1 MIVNK
6 YHYPS
11 VDTLKAIIKCNNVV
25 QEECRKVVISESQSF
40 SGTYSQQS
48 CTYYGV
54 NHPAINQNTLAMN
67 TPYYVHMGCTVT
79 LQSNKFK
86 THPVT
91 YSGATPSLWS
101 IDRVLGRVYFQLP
114 LGTSGIPFNIHLGGC
129 ANENNSLMFFAM
141 TNNGNMSHTNSL
153 VITHKGSLYDIS
165 IVVDKDESGDVAS
178 EYREEYLKQKAQNNN
193 KLFVSDGQV
202 EVYSGQT
209 GKKMTTGTFA
219 DNYYQLNTAGWPIGI
234 YVVRVVRGEEVYTE
248 KIQIK

>member
-1 MIVNK
+1 
-6 YHYPS
+6 
-11 VDTLKAIIKCNNVV
+11 
-25 QEECRKVVISESQSF
+25 
-40 SGTYSQQS
+40 
-48 CTYYGV
+48 
-54 NHPAINQNTLAMN
+54 
-67 TPYYVHMGCTVT
+67 
-79 LQSNKFK
+79 
-86 THPVT
+86 
-91 YSGATPSLWS
+91 
-101 IDRVLGRVYFQLP
+101 
-114 LGTSGIPFNIHLGGC
+114 
-129 ANENNSLMFFAM
+129 
-141 TNNGNMSHTNSL
+141 MSHTNSL

-178 EYREEYLKQKAQNNN
+178 EYREEYLKQKAQNIN